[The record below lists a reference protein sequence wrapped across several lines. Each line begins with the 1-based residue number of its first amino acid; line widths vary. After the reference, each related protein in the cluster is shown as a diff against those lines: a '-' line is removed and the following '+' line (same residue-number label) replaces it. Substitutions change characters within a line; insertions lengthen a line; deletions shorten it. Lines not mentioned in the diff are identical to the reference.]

1 MMKGGWV
8 SHSVPQQI
16 SNNSNGE
23 GANICYL
30 HHLTFQLK
38 STEFGVDLSISE
50 LLKYHQ
56 VFQVLHISTLS
67 DIADASGRII
77 RESAWSCAMR
87 CKSEYTWPEKS
98 IALSQE
104 HKQVWH

>member
-1 MMKGGWV
+1 MGGWI
-8 SHSVPQQI
+8 PPLKR
-16 SNNSNGE
+16 E
-23 GANICYL
+23 GDIHICDL
-30 HHLTFQLK
+30 P
-38 STEFGVDLSISE
+38 TEFGINLSISE

-87 CKSEYTWPEKS
+87 CKSEYTWQEKS
-98 IALSQE
+98 IA
-104 HKQVWH
+104 